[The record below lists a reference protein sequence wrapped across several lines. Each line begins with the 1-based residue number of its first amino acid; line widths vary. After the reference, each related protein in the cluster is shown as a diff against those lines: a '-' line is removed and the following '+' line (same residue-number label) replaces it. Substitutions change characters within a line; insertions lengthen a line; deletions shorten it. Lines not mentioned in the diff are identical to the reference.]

1 MSPPP
6 PPLGLLIFRSDWRHG
21 LCAHLLLY
29 ASDGP
34 SRSPPH
40 DNIPSQL
47 WNRNYTGLMFSLKG
61 KGFHVRLATHPQDRG
76 ELGCWTQLRTG
87 VGCKPSFTLALN
99 MSLCL
104 GHPLAHP
111 SLTSLCVFVRTVY
124 GTGLP
129 TVTGEHTYFLLPYPK
144 EEGDF

>member
-61 KGFHVRLATHPQDRG
+61 KGFHVRLARIWRLHLHTSSRSG
-76 ELGCWTQLRTG
+76 RTG
-87 VGCKPSFTLALN
+87 VLD
-99 MSLCL
+99 
-104 GHPLAHP
+104 
-111 SLTSLCVFVRTVY
+111 TVEDW
-124 GTGLP
+124 GWM
-129 TVTGEHTYFLLPYPK
+129 
-144 EEGDF
+144 